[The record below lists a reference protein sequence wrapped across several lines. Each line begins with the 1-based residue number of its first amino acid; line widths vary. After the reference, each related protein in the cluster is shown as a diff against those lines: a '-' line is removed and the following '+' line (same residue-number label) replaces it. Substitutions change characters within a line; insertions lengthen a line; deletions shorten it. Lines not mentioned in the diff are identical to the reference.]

1 MKVIFSILVSLAA
14 VATLQAQPYTVDWFT
29 IDGGGGT
36 SSGGAY
42 SISGTAGQPDAG
54 TLGGGSYNLVGGFWG
69 IATVL
74 QTAQAP
80 FLSPERVGGSVRVF
94 WPKPAAGFVLQQSS
108 AVTGGW
114 SQVVFPYTTNATE
127 ISITVSPTGE
137 RFYRLRNP

>member
-14 VATLQAQPYTVDWFT
+14 VATVRAQAYNIDWFT
-29 IDGGGGT
+29 VDGGGGT

-42 SISGTAGQPDAG
+42 SISGTIGQPDAG
-54 TLGGGSYNLVGGFWG
+54 TLVGGSYVLTGGFWG
-69 IATVL
+69 IISVV
-74 QTAQAP
+74 QTPGAP
-80 FLSPERVGGSVRVF
+80 FLSVERVGGSVRVF
-94 WPKPAAGFVLQQSS
+94 WPKPATGFVLQQSS